1 MARLSVCSVKPSNS
15 IATLLRPMVCR
26 PCAMSVVSGSTGW
39 YDPQKEVSRSG
50 APGDRAAE
58 LGRDD
63 AMALSAAGM
72 AVGLVVR
79 DLDRA
84 VVLLD
89 RSLLLN
95 PNLAI
100 SWVRSA
106 WVRIF
111 LGQFDLAIEH
121 ASRAIRLSPLDPF
134 LVGMQSAI
142 AFAHFCAGRY
152 DQSAAWAEKAVK
164 EQPTFAAA
172 LRVLAASSASLGRMD
187 EATEA
192 LVAIE
197 RDQVP
202 PCIFPSCG
210 SLSVSGAEIFCEVC

>member
-1 MARLSVCSVKPSNS
+1 MTKLSVCSVKPSNS
-15 IATLLRPMVCR
+15 TATLLRPMVCR
-26 PCAMSVVSGSTGW
+26 PCAMSVVCGGTGCSIH
-39 YDPQKEVSRSG
+39 KKRLAKRRASSN
-50 APGDRAAE
+50 RAAE

-72 AVGLVVR
+72 AAGIVVR

-106 WVRIF
+106 WVRIS
-111 LGQFDLAIEH
+111 LGQFHFAIEH

-142 AFAHFCAGRY
+142 AFAHFCVGRY
-152 DQSAAWAEKAVK
+152 GESAAWAEKAVK
-164 EQPTFAAA
+164 EQPTFAPA
-172 LRVLAASSASLGRMD
+172 LRVLAARAPHWG
-187 EATEA
+187 
-192 LVAIE
+192 
-197 RDQVP
+197 
-202 PCIFPSCG
+202 G
-210 SLSVSGAEIFCEVC
+210 

>member
-1 MARLSVCSVKPSNS
+1 MSAVIGSAGWSIIRKEISEVTRLVN
-15 IATLLRPMVCR
+15 IA
-26 PCAMSVVSGSTGW
+26 A
-39 YDPQKEVSRSG
+39 D
-50 APGDRAAE
+50 

-84 VVLLD
+84 IVLLD
-89 RSLLLN
+89 RSVLLN

-111 LGQFDLAIEH
+111 ISEFDLAIEH
-121 ASRAIRLSPLDPF
+121 ANRAIRLSPLDPF

-142 AFAHFCAGRY
+142 AFAHFCAERH
-152 DQSAAWAEKAVK
+152 DVSAAWAELAAR
-164 EQPTFAAA
+164 EQPDFGPA
-172 LRVLAASSASLGRMD
+172 LRILAASYALTGRMK

-192 LVAIE
+192 VARYRETNAPMRISQLWHYPF
-197 RDQVP
+197 RDARYFARYSEALQKAG
-202 PCIFPSCG
+202 F
-210 SLSVSGAEIFCEVC
+210 LE